1 MREKQYQ
8 AVKCFECNGIRK
20 EYPNYNKYNGKA
32 MNVTLSDS
40 KSSSSDEE
48 YDGKSNF
55 TNFTIKRIWM
65 VKVLWLKMRLFV

>member
-1 MREKQYQ
+1 
-8 AVKCFECNGIRK
+8 
-20 EYPNYNKYNGKA
+20 

-48 YDGKSNF
+48 NDGQGNF

>member
-1 MREKQYQ
+1 MREKESQ
-8 AVKCFECNGIRK
+8 AVKCFECNGIHK
-20 EYPNYNKYNGKA
+20 ECPNYIKSKGKA

-40 KSSSSDEE
+40 ESSSSDEE
-48 YDGKSNF
+48 SDGQGNF